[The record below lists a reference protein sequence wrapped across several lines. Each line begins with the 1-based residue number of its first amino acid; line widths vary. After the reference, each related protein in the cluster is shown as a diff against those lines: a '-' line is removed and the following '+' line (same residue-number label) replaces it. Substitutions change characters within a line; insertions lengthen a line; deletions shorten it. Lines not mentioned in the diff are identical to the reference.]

1 MAGEVAK
8 LFNTIIKTA
17 NQEKEEEL
25 ERDKIAFVFVLVI
38 GLLFVVCLVGTCFGI
53 LKCCIECS
61 RKPKTVVMLNND
73 RLPTSNATSNYPVKY
88 QYIDNLNNKV

>member
-1 MAGEVAK
+1 MAGEVAN
-8 LFNTIIKTA
+8 LFETIFKAA

-25 ERDKIAFVFVLVI
+25 EREKIALVFVLVI

-61 RKPKTVVMLNND
+61 RKPKTIVMLNND
-73 RLPTSNATSNYPVKY
+73 RLPISNATPNYPVKY
-88 QYIDNLNNKV
+88 QYIDNLNSKV